1 MFKPTSTDWTSRGQA
16 RRSDSDARHAT
27 SVTNHNAQ
35 VAREA
40 QAEANS
46 LRKDRDRLQGAIN
59 HNAKMFRAG
68 TEGITLT
75 GYTNTPSVELAIYR
89 NDLVAK
95 AKGVA
100 PQLTDGMPFTLTS
113 PNTLGLREK
122 LTVAQREDINLR
134 LLARMEWI
142 DWCQHVDVIARFGQL
157 SLEAFLN
164 PTAANAAIR
173 SRDLQQ
179 AFAKEAKQYND
190 LREQAMNIANCEEGS
205 RHQSMGERIRQ
216 QFEEERY
223 RFWKGKVRFKDFNI
237 EGGIRRFPCTDSTL
251 KANPGTRFDLHLPAG
266 RLLQQFGINI
276 ATGKP
281 GKVYHERFAINQ
293 FAGTANWLVNG
304 CFL

>member
-1 MFKPTSTDWTSRGQA
+1 MFKPTPTDWTARNQA
-16 RRSDSDARHAT
+16 RRAEADARHA
-27 SVTNHNAQ
+27 SDVANHNGR

-40 QAEANS
+40 KANAEFF
-46 LRKDRDRLQGAIN
+46 RKDRDRLLGAIN

-68 TEGITLT
+68 TAGITLT

-173 SRDLQQ
+173 SRELQQ

-223 RFWKGKVRFKDFNI
+223 RFWKGKVRFKNSNGDN
-237 EGGIRRFPCTDSTL
+237 GTRRVPCTDSTL
-251 KANPGTRFDLHLPAG
+251 KANPNIRFDLHLPAG
-266 RLLQQFGINI
+266 RLLQQFGLNI

-281 GKVYHERFAINQ
+281 GKVYHERFVINQ
-293 FAGTANWLVNG
+293 LSGTAMGLVNG
-304 CFL
+304 CFI